1 MTMEIIDLGLTSYRD
16 IWDLQH
22 KAQAEVIAGAPERIY
37 LTEHRDVYTLGK
49 HGHME
54 NMLALPAGAECI
66 RIERG
71 GDITYH
77 GPGQLVVY
85 PIVDLFAHHLGVKKY
100 VDCLEEAVIRTM
112 AEYGLEGTRV
122 EGATGVWMGVGTP
135 VERKI
140 CAIGVKVTRGVTMHG
155 LALNVN
161 TRLEGFRAINPCGFV
176 DKGVTSLSRELGGTE
191 VPMQQ
196 VKNKMT
202 NHLITLLLK
211 KD

>member
-1 MTMEIIDLGLTSYRD
+1 
-16 IWDLQH
+16 
-22 KAQAEVIAGAPERIY
+22 
-37 LTEHRDVYTLGK
+37 
-49 HGHME
+49 
-54 NMLALPAGAECI
+54 
-66 RIERG
+66 
-71 GDITYH
+71 
-77 GPGQLVVY
+77 
-85 PIVDLFAHHLGVKKY
+85 
-100 VDCLEEAVIRTM
+100 M

-196 VKNKMT
+196 VKNKMA